1 MPVKVMYIVYT
12 ISIILPGSC
21 YLLSLG
27 LDLPGDVT
35 VAHDS
40 LHKLEH
46 PRTSLTDSL
55 HLLKAGVQVLREA
68 WPRGNTG
75 RIE

>member
-1 MPVKVMYIVYT
+1 MPIKVIYTVYT
-12 ISIILPGSC
+12 IFITLPGSR